1 MSAGWTAATLL
12 LIVLGFYD
20 LVTGARTLGQSLF
33 VRPSFSDRDR
43 ARGRVPEDGA
53 IMDTDFERLRRRS

>member
-1 MSAGWTAATLL
+1 VIRAPSSG
-12 LIVLGFYD
+12 IVLTVRPDGEFRAPS
-20 LVTGARTLGQSLF
+20 T